1 MVTPT
6 YTATKTRS
14 NRPGWSVIFAHPRRR
29 DARGKLGLKV
39 RRGLKT
45 REEAEADR
53 LVGQLNALLADQ
65 TWWSLDRR
73 EEAARLFD
81 EIIISAFYD
90 RIEVGKD
97 NPRDLR
103 EMFIPLPTPENGY
116 ARVMLVGPTGAGKTT
131 LLRQLIGSH
140 HTRDRFPS
148 TSTAKTTTADIEIIT
163 SATKFEA
170 VATFMNEHEVRCAVD
185 ECLEEACMSVVRGGD
200 DTSIVSSLLEH
211 REQRFRLSYIIGSWQ
226 PQRLDNDDEDYEHE
240 MDYEYE
246 EAPEAV
252 TLGDSET
259 IDPNER
265 LENNERL
272 AEYVERIKKVSKAVR
287 EGMIEARQDYDEM
300 GNANQRQDWLEAF
313 IDALYEDLEFA
324 ELSLDIMD
332 AILKRFAVINVG
344 EFERSASGWP
354 TLWYYEEQDREAFLR
369 HVRWFSSNHD
379 QQFGR
384 LLTPLIDGIRVSGP
398 FCPSVARL
406 QDDDRRLVF
415 LDGEGLGH
423 SAKEAFSISTSV
435 TEKFSD
441 VDMILLVDHA
451 QSPMQ
456 AAPLELLRS
465 VGSSGH
471 AHKLAVAF
479 THFDQVKGDNLSS
492 YAQKRNHVRA
502 SIGNAVGSLRD
513 TLGAPVAEILERQ
526 LGDNDFY
533 LGSLDGPTDR
543 IPGGFINGRQGMR
556 KLLERMQRSAEP
568 PVEPVD
574 LAPIYTIAQLELA
587 LRDAAD
593 GFKNPWRGRLGLGY
607 YENTHKEH
615 WGRVKALCRRI
626 VNGWDKNEY
635 DGLRPSADLVRQL
648 QTSIS
653 RWLDNPITWIRPPV
667 DQYEGQTAIDAIRRS
682 VSVRIHVL
690 VNQRLITARSGDWR
704 VAYEFKGLGSSFSRA
719 RVMGQ
724 IYESAAPSV
733 SSAMDGW
740 TQQFFDE
747 VTEIVVDA
755 VRESGGS
762 VEGVLPRE
770 TVESI

>member
-39 RRGLKT
+39 RRGLNT

-226 PQRLDNDDEDYEHE
+226 PQRLDKDDEDYEHE

-272 AEYVERIKKVSKAVR
+272 AEYVECIKKVSKAVR

-332 AILKRFAVINVG
+332 AILKRFDVINVG

-423 SAKEAFSISTSV
+423 SAKEAFSISTNV

-502 SIGNAVGSLRD
+502 SIGNAIGSLRD

-533 LGSLDGPTDR
+533 LGGLDGPTDR

-556 KLLERMQRSAEP
+556 KLLERMQMSAEP

-626 VNGWDKNEY
+626 VNGWDNNEY

-682 VSVRIHVL
+682 VFVRIHVL

-704 VAYEFKGLGSSFSRA
+704 VAYEFRGRGSSFSRA
-719 RVMGQ
+719 RVLGQ
-724 IYESAAPSV
+724 IYEAAAPSV
-733 SSAMDGW
+733 SSAMDEW

-762 VEGVLPRE
+762 VKGVLSRE